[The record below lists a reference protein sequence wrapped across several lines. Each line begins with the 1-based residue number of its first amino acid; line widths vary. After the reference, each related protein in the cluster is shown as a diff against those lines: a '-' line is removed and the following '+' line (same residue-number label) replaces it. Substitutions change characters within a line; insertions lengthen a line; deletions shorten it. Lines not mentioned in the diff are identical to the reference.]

1 MTTVWERDFVDSFDA
16 AKEECAKACV
26 ARKDC
31 KFAQVS
37 REYDGR
43 QVLDVKGTS
52 TQSPGKLC
60 RAEDGSG
67 VLDIIQLL
75 LLYQV
80 L

>member
-43 QVLDVKGTS
+43 LHTCVLNKECGEIKKDAAFHLFNLEVPLS
-52 TQSPGKLC
+52 TKK
-60 RAEDGSG
+60 
-67 VLDIIQLL
+67 
-75 LLYQV
+75 
-80 L
+80 